1 MLGQIHDVAVIG
13 TGIAGVSAAAEHAGE
28 VNVLLIEKESHP
40 GYHSTGRSAAM
51 LAPGY
56 GPASYG
62 PASIRSLMRA
72 SLNWEIIT
80 SSLNFKIE
88 TNSNRGDLSV

>member
-56 GPASYG
+56 GPAS
-62 PASIRSLMRA
+62 IRSLMRA